1 MKKVKHNIMS
11 EGVLS
16 PEDLLPDVTLWT
28 LDGGQVKL
36 MKTGIQVTFKSFN
49 TFLILL
55 TLRSFFL
62 FLSQRFKHFPF

>member
-16 PEDLLPDVTLWT
+16 PEDLMPDVTLWT

-36 MKTGIQVTFKSFN
+36 KKTGIQVTSKSFN
-49 TFLILL
+49 TFRLF
-55 TLRSFFL
+55 SSCNFL
-62 FLSQRFKHFPF
+62 

>member
-16 PEDLLPDVTLWT
+16 PEDLMPDVTLWT

-36 MKTGIQVTFKSFN
+36 KKTGIQVTSKLRYESS
-49 TFLILL
+49 TLILYKE
-55 TLRSFFL
+55 
-62 FLSQRFKHFPF
+62 LSSTIFQSCQ